1 VRIEI
6 GRELVHIFHTRK
18 EKEIA
23 VSHISSPD
31 EELTFVAKQAALEV
45 RGGTGSCPPS
55 LLVVANKD
63 ANCYDNEI

>member
-1 VRIEI
+1 
-6 GRELVHIFHTRK
+6 
-18 EKEIA
+18 

-45 RGGTGSCPPS
+45 RGGTGLCPPS